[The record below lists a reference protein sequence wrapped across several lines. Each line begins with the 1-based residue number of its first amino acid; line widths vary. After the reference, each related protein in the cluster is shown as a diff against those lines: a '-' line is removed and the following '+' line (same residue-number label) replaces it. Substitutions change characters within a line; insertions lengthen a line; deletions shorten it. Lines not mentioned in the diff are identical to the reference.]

1 MNFKKHLPNIIT
13 LGNLFSGTIALFYAF
28 LEDYKNVALFVVLGI
43 VLDFFDGFLA
53 RLLKVEGELG
63 KQLDSLAD
71 MVTSGVVPGIVMFQL
86 LLNATTE
93 KSLEDVFTQKGFE
106 YLPFLGLLITLAS
119 AYRLARFNI
128 DTRQTE
134 TFIGLPVPA
143 NTLWIVSLPLIL
155 EYSQAL
161 LIQELLH
168 NTYILLGLTLLSCYL
183 LNAEIRLFALKFKTF
198 AWKYNAV
205 RYLFLTISLVLLC
218 VLQFVAVPIIIIL
231 YVFISF
237 VQNTL
242 QKNQ

>member
-1 MNFKKHLPNIIT
+1 MT
-13 LGNLFSGTIALFYAF
+13 LGNLFSGTIAIFYAF
-28 LEDYKNVALFVVLGI
+28 LEDYRNVALFVVFGI

-86 LLNATTE
+86 LLNASTE
-93 KSLEDVFTQKGFE
+93 KSFEHLFTQNGFE
-106 YLPFLGLLITLAS
+106 YFPFLGLLITLAS

-161 LIQELLH
+161 WIQEILH

-198 AWKYNAV
+198 AWKDNAV

-231 YVFISF
+231 YVFISY
-237 VQNTL
+237 VQNTF

>member
-1 MNFKKHLPNIIT
+1 MT
-13 LGNLFSGTIALFYAF
+13 LGNLFSGTIAIFYAF
-28 LEDYKNVALFVVLGI
+28 LEDYRNVALFVVFGI

-86 LLNATTE
+86 LLNASTE
-93 KSLEDVFTQKGFE
+93 KSFEHLFTQNGFE
-106 YLPFLGLLITLAS
+106 YFPFLGLLITLAS

-161 LIQELLH
+161 WIQEILH

-198 AWKYNAV
+198 AWKDNAV

-218 VLQFVAVPIIIIL
+218 GLQFVAVPIIIIL
-231 YVFISF
+231 YVFISY
-237 VQNTL
+237 VQNTF